1 MGHYPSEQVLK
12 IIQEWDIIKQGLLPL
27 IDLIKGEWE
36 FADVGY
42 FKKTRR
48 RLYLSTAGWSGNE
61 EIIMALQK
69 NFVFWAV
76 CWMKEE
82 RGGHYTFEI
91 KKIKGVDKK

>member
-69 NFVFWAV
+69 KL
-76 CWMKEE
+76 CILGGMLDE
-82 RGGHYTFEI
+82 RRERRSLHF
-91 KKIKGVDKK
+91 